1 MKPERQPQDPAMNQD
16 TASVASVLVVD
27 DGIANLRLLSD
38 LLGEHG
44 YEVRAVTSGRQALQ
58 AVEHDPPDLILLDI
72 TMPEMNGY
80 EVCQRLKAK
89 DCSRDVP
96 VIFLTSLTDT
106 ADKVRAF
113 DAGGVD
119 YVTKPFQFDEVL
131 ARVKTHVA
139 LRRAQAD
146 LADSYT
152 RLRALEQL
160 RDDLVRMVVH
170 DMGSPLQAL
179 GINLL
184 LLKGAVSEDKGDIL
198 QSASRLAE
206 ELSQMTSDLFDV
218 SRLEECR
225 MPVKLAMWNL
235 TQMARDVRAVLGAID
250 AKRLIDIESA
260 GAVEVSCDG
269 ALVRRVMENL
279 VTNAL
284 RHTPA
289 GSPMCI
295 SIASGEGRVRVEVH
309 DQGRGVPP
317 EARDRIFEKFGTVE
331 VRQESAYH
339 SVGLGLAF
347 CKLAVEAHGGTIG
360 VDPGVQAGSTFWF
373 ELPA

>member
-1 MKPERQPQDPAMNQD
+1 MPERPPQDPAIDRQAAPM
-16 TASVASVLVVD
+16 ASVLVVD
-27 DGIANLRLLSD
+27 DGVDNLRLLSD
-38 LLGEHG
+38 LLGKHG
-44 YEVRAVTSGRQALQ
+44 YEVRAVTTGRQALQ

-72 TMPEMNGY
+72 TMPDMNGY

-89 DCSRDVP
+89 DRSKDVP

-119 YVTKPFQFDEVL
+119 YITKPFQFDEVL
-131 ARVKTHVA
+131 ARVKAHVT

-146 LADSYT
+146 LAASYT

-179 GINLL
+179 SINLL
-184 LLKGAVSEDKGDIL
+184 LLQGAVSEDGRDIL
-198 QSASRLAE
+198 QSASKVAE
-206 ELSQMTSDLFDV
+206 ELSQMISDLFDV
-218 SRLEECR
+218 SRLEECK
-225 MPVKLAMWNL
+225 MPIRRAVWNL
-235 TQMARDVRAVLGAID
+235 TDMAQDVRAVLGAID
-250 AKRLIDIESA
+250 ADRRIDIESA
-260 GAVEVSCDG
+260 GAVEASCDG
-269 ALVRRVMENL
+269 ALVRRVIENL

-289 GSPMCI
+289 GSPI
-295 SIASGEGRVRVEVH
+295 RVSIASAEGRARVAVH
-309 DQGRGVPP
+309 DQGRGVPS
-317 EARDRIFEKFGTVE
+317 EATERIFEKFGTVE
-331 VRQESAYH
+331 ARQESAYR
-339 SVGLGLAF
+339 SLGLGLAF
-347 CKLAVEAHGGTIG
+347 CKLAIEAHGGTIG
-360 VDPGVQAGSTFWF
+360 VAPGVESGSTFWF

>member
-1 MKPERQPQDPAMNQD
+1 MNQE
-16 TASVASVLVVD
+16 TAPVASVLVVD
-27 DGIANLRLLSD
+27 DGIDNLRLLSD

-44 YEVRAVTSGRQALQ
+44 YEVRAVTTGRQALQ

-89 DCSRDVP
+89 DRSKDVP

-179 GINLL
+179 RINLL
-184 LLKGAVSEDKGDIL
+184 LLKGAR
-198 QSASRLAE
+198 Q
-206 ELSQMTSDLFDV
+206 
-218 SRLEECR
+218 
-225 MPVKLAMWNL
+225 
-235 TQMARDVRAVLGAID
+235 
-250 AKRLIDIESA
+250 
-260 GAVEVSCDG
+260 
-269 ALVRRVMENL
+269 RR
-279 VTNAL
+279 
-284 RHTPA
+284 
-289 GSPMCI
+289 
-295 SIASGEGRVRVEVH
+295 
-309 DQGRGVPP
+309 
-317 EARDRIFEKFGTVE
+317 
-331 VRQESAYH
+331 
-339 SVGLGLAF
+339 
-347 CKLAVEAHGGTIG
+347 
-360 VDPGVQAGSTFWF
+360 QAGTSCSQ
-373 ELPA
+373 LPRWPKSSAR